1 MNYAS
6 LTGKIL
12 CMGSINMDLVMF
24 MAHMPGPGETVVTD
38 NFSTF
43 PGGKGG
49 NQSVTASVL
58 GGEVR
63 YLGKLATD
71 SFSDELI
78 LAQSN
83 RGVKTDSILRDA
95 SSTAGIAIIR
105 VDSKGQN
112 SISFT
117 PGANALLTPDE
128 VNANEHLFEAGSI
141 LLITCEIRPETV
153 YAAVRLAH
161 RKGMLVIMDPA
172 PVPPQPFPEDVPA
185 CVDII
190 KPNES
195 EASLIS
201 GIRVTDLESAERAI
215 QRLRE
220 IGFACPVVTL
230 GAQGA
235 VAFVDGEVKRIDPMP
250 VKTVDSTAAGDVFSG
265 ALAAALS
272 QRGSLTDALSFATAA
287 AALSTTVP
295 GAQTSVP
302 QRSEVQAFLTQ
313 AHA

>member
-1 MNYAS
+1 MKDIS

-24 MAHMPGPGETVVTD
+24 MPQLPGPGETVVTD

-58 GGEVR
+58 GGNVC

-71 SFSDELI
+71 SFSEELI
-78 LAQSN
+78 QALAS
-83 RGVKTDSILRDA
+83 RGVATDSILRDPE
-95 SSTAGIAIIR
+95 STAGIAIIR

-141 LLITCEIRPETV
+141 LLITCEIQPETV
-153 YAAVRLAH
+153 YSAVRLAH

-172 PVPPQPFPEDVPA
+172 PVPPQPFPADIPE

-195 EASLIS
+195 EASVIS
-201 GIRVTDLESAERAI
+201 GIQVTDFESAERAVV
-215 QRLRE
+215 RLRE
-220 IGFACPVVTL
+220 IGFMTPVVTL
-230 GAQGA
+230 GSQGA

-272 QRGSLTDALSFATAA
+272 QKSSLVNALSFATAA

-302 QRSEVQAFLTQ
+302 QRSQVLAFLEQ
-313 AHA
+313 AYI